1 MGALEPGGAQQRR
14 HAANGSRPCRTGQ
27 SDGRLSPPYRRC
39 GPTRFGRDGSST
51 DRRGSAPPDAGHS
64 PGHVSVAIRSQGK
77 EAAIT
82 GDVIHNPIQFTD
94 PGICANFDFDQKVG
108 LATRQAFIDN
118 HTDREVLI
126 LGTHF
131 PTPAVGHIVR
141 EGEGWRFT
149 PVDADIS

>member
-1 MGALEPGGAQQRR
+1 MPQMVVELAEQDRVMVDSVLPIVDAGLHKLVETNHRLTDEVML
-14 HAANGSRPCRTGQ
+14 RPT
-27 SDGRLSPPYRRC
+27 P
-39 GPTRFGRDGSST
+39 
-51 DRRGSAPPDAGHS
+51 GHS

-94 PGICANFDFDQKVG
+94 PGICANFDLDQKVG
-108 LATRQAFIDN
+108 LATRHAFIN
-118 HTDREVLI
+118 NNADRDVLI

-141 EGEGWRFT
+141 ERWRFT
-149 PVDADIS
+149 PVNADVS